1 MIHDFGGIG
10 NSSTVTDKIDLTTID
25 AIAGGSDNAF
35 TFRGTG
41 GFTGNGQ
48 VRVAGSGADTVIQV
62 NTDANTATVE
72 MEIVVTD
79 GATVPSQWVIGDF
92 LL

>member
-1 MIHDFGGIG
+1 
-10 NSSTVTDKIDLTTID
+10 DLTTID

-35 TFRGTG
+35 AFRGTG

-62 NTDANTATVE
+62 NTDANTAPLRWRSSSRMAQPFPANGSSATSFSSTAGPAAGFV
-72 MEIVVTD
+72 D
-79 GATVPSQWVIGDF
+79 GARLRPP
-92 LL
+92 